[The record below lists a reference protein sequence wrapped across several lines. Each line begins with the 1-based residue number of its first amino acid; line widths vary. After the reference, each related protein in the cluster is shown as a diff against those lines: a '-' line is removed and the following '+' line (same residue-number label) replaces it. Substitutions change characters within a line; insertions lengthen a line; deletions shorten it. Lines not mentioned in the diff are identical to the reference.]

1 MAGLLQARLTHLESV
16 ISHPNT
22 WESMTWGFYGRLV
35 MGWGPYLETILCA
48 ISHLIIWL
56 NNEHVLWPFLTCPC
70 TFIHCYGQRTL
81 PGNCFMFY
89 VIYEDPIWKLYSD
102 SLVEAE
108 MARRAQC
115 SFLAQSCL
123 THQPSSKVFLD
134 VEVIMCILFNL
145 QLFCQVGWRMLIRGR
160 RWRGRRTKVKRV

>member
-1 MAGLLQARLTHLESV
+1 MHIYLLLSAEDPAWKL
-16 ISHPNT
+16 
-22 WESMTWGFYGRLV
+22 FYV
-35 MGWGPYLETILCA
+35 
-48 ISHLIIWL
+48 
-56 NNEHVLWPFLTCPC
+56 F
-70 TFIHCYGQRTL
+70 
-81 PGNCFMFY
+81 

-145 QLFCQVGWRMLIRGR
+145 QLFCQVGC
-160 RWRGRRTKVKRV
+160 